1 MVQNLRPGGSHHNHV
16 MLFFV
21 VARSQSQELRIKMQQ
36 DKGKVEEELRNMK
49 EILTVA
55 KRERDRAR
63 DELKEMKMVADES
76 NAMLEEAMSNG
87 KTADV
92 FTELNSVMESLSKS
106 KQELKIKEMTITSLK
121 VEVGKLREV
130 EAKLLENDN
139 SLQNLK
145 KELTKVKST
154 EAHALGLLSQSKK
167 RIQELEAEAQ
177 RGKEAEMKLLNSFAA
192 QTKQLEQTKLLL
204 EKSKL
209 EITSLHKRVEK
220 WEKHDGDK
228 ISLQRE
234 LESLKSE
241 LQLAR
246 QNRTHAQ
253 EGEKH
258 SASKTKNRLEETEL
272 LKHELKLAT
281 EAEENSKKAM
291 DDLVLALSEVATEAS
306 QTREKLMLTQKE
318 LEHFKTEA
326 ENLRENLN
334 SIEDMYRNLLNVA
347 TKEADRYR
355 KTTERLRIEADES
368 LLAWNAKETGF
379 VDCIKRAED
388 EKSCALEENSKL
400 LELLRTAENMNR
412 ISKQETQKV
421 RDILKQ
427 ALNEANVAKEAA
439 GIARA
444 ENSQIKDVLDEKDN
458 ALVFITQE
466 NENLMINEAAALE
479 QIKEL
484 KQLLSEASEKEFNV
498 EYKEN
503 QHKQKSQCAQEKQH
517 KDGKKPG
524 HACSCHLKE
533 VITPHK
539 HKDADENSKTPDKQN
554 NNNEDE
560 GSENSDPLR
569 GSIFDDEEE
578 ESPTAKPED
587 HDHLDDPENE
597 RNSMRKR
604 AYLRRFGDILLRRG
618 GSNRRGQPVGGDG
631 HRKEQSL

>member
-1 MVQNLRPGGSHHNHV
+1 MVQNLRPCGSHHNHV

-21 VARSQSQELRIKMQQ
+21 VARNQSQELQIKMQQ

-49 EILTVA
+49 EILTG
-55 KRERDRAR
+55 ERDRAR
-63 DELKEMKMVADES
+63 DELKEIKMVADES

-106 KQELKIKEMTITSLK
+106 KQELKIKEKTITSLK

-139 SLQNLK
+139 SLENLK
-145 KELTKVKST
+145 KELNKVKST
-154 EAHALGLLSQSKK
+154 EAHTLGLLSQSKK
-167 RIQELEAEAQ
+167 RIQELEAEVQ
-177 RGKEAEMKLLNSFAA
+177 RGKESEMKLLNSYAA

-234 LESLKSE
+234 LESLRSE

-253 EGEKH
+253 EKH

-272 LKHELKLAT
+272 LKHELKLAIV
-281 EAEENSKKAM
+281 AEENSKKAM

-326 ENLRENLN
+326 ENFRENLN
-334 SIEDMYRNLLNVA
+334 SIENKYRNLLNVA

-400 LELLRTAENMNR
+400 HELLRTAENMNR

-444 ENSQIKDVLDEKDN
+444 ENSQLKDVLDEKDN

-484 KQLLSEASEKEFNV
+484 KQLLSEASEREFNV

-503 QHKQKSQCAQEKQH
+503 QHKQKSESAQEKQH
-517 KDGKKPG
+517 KDGKKPS
-524 HACSCHLKE
+524 HSCSCHQL
-533 VITPHK
+533 ITPHK
-539 HKDADENSKTPDKQN
+539 HKDADENSRTPDKQN

-569 GSIFDDEEE
+569 GSIFDDQEEE
-578 ESPTAKPED
+578 LSTAKPED
-587 HDHLDDPENE
+587 HDHLDEPENE
-597 RNSMRKR
+597 RNSTRKR
-604 AYLRRFGDILLRRG
+604 PYLRRFGDILLRRG
-618 GSNRRGQPVGGDG
+618 GSNRRGQAVGGEG

>member
-1 MVQNLRPGGSHHNHV
+1 
-16 MLFFV
+16 
-21 VARSQSQELRIKMQQ
+21 
-36 DKGKVEEELRNMK
+36 
-49 EILTVA
+49 
-55 KRERDRAR
+55 
-63 DELKEMKMVADES
+63 
-76 NAMLEEAMSNG
+76 
-87 KTADV
+87 
-92 FTELNSVMESLSKS
+92 
-106 KQELKIKEMTITSLK
+106 
-121 VEVGKLREV
+121 
-130 EAKLLENDN
+130 
-139 SLQNLK
+139 
-145 KELTKVKST
+145 
-154 EAHALGLLSQSKK
+154 LGLLSQSKK

-192 QTKQLEQTKLLL
+192 QTKQL

-355 KTTERLRIEADES
+355 KTTERLRVEADES

-444 ENSQIKDVLDEKDN
+444 ENSQLKDVLDEKDN

-503 QHKQKSQCAQEKQH
+503 QHRQKSQSAQEKQH

-587 HDHLDDPENE
+587 HDHLDDPETE